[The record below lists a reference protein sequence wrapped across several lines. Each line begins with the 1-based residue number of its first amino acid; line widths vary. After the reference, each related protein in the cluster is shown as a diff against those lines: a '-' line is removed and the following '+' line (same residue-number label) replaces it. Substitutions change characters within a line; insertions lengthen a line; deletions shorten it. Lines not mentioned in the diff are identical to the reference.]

1 LKIEQWI
8 KITMELHQVLQP
20 IS

>member
-1 LKIEQWI
+1 LKTEQWI
-8 KITMELHQVLQP
+8 KKTMELHQVLQP